1 MDEMKVP
8 SAYGEAEYTDRKSR
22 FIGHIWRTDTE
33 EEALARIKEMR
44 EQYWDARHNVFAYII
59 AGGQTRYS
67 DDSEP
72 QGTAGMPVLDVLR
85 HEEIFNVTCV
95 VTRYFG
101 GVLLG
106 TGGLVRAYSKS
117 AKLALDSAG
126 ISVLRLWNRILLA
139 CPYRL
144 YETVLSAS
152 ERLGAVAED
161 KEYGADVLLTFLVPA
176 EQTELF
182 QERMTDLSGG
192 VLQPV
197 LMGQERM
204 AVPVK
209 SS

>member
-1 MDEMKVP
+1 MDELIVP
-8 SAYGEAEYTDRKSR
+8 TAYGEAEYVDRKSR

-33 EEALARIKEMR
+33 EEALERIRAMR
-44 EQYWDARHNVFAYII
+44 EQYWDARHNVYAYII
-59 AGGQTRYS
+59 ADGPTRYS

-85 HEEIFNVTCV
+85 REEIFNVTCV

-117 AKLALDSAG
+117 AKLALDAAG
-126 ISVLRLWNRILLA
+126 ISILRTWDCLKLD

-144 YETVLSAS
+144 YEPILAALDPFEAVT
-152 ERLGAVAED
+152 EQTDFGAEVT
-161 KEYGADVLLTFLVPA
+161 LTLLVPQSRTDA
-176 EQTELF
+176 LTARL
-182 QERMTDLSGG
+182 TDLSGG
-192 VLQPV
+192 QLRP
-197 LMGQERM
+197 ERLAPINR
-204 AVPVK
+204 AVPAK